1 MKNNR
6 GLVTND
12 GMIRE
17 AVRAR
22 LARAHAGE
30 DAVIVDELK
39 VARGSSRMDVAV
51 INGRI
56 EGYEIKSDK
65 DTLDRLPKQAE
76 MFGQVADRMT
86 LVVGERHLAQA
97 SAIVPDWWG
106 IMTPEPSATGAL
118 RLREVRK
125 GRTNK
130 CRDNTAMVQSLE
142 RDEIV
147 ALLSLHGIA
156 KGMRTAGY
164 ATLVRHAVASL
175 TRDQIADHLKH
186 MLKVRAKL
194 GARFCDRAFGRNA
207 IICSMPSE

>member
-1 MKNNR
+1 MMEKP

-22 LARAHAGE
+22 LAVAHAGE

-65 DTLDRLPKQAE
+65 DTLDRLPRQAG
-76 MFGQVADRMT
+76 MFGLVADRMT
-86 LVVGERHLAQA
+86 LVVGEKHILKA
-97 SAIVPDWWG
+97 SAMIPHWWA
-106 IMTPEPSATGAL
+106 IITPEAAVDGGI
-118 RLREVRK
+118 RLRQVRR
-125 GRTNK
+125 GRLNMA
-130 CRDNTAMVQSLE
+130 RDNAAMVQSLE

-147 ALLSLHGIA
+147 ALLSVNGID

-164 ATLVRHAVASL
+164 NALVQHAVASL
-175 TRDQIADHLKH
+175 TRDQIADHLKR
-186 MLKVRAKL
+186 MLKVRARL
-194 GARFCDRAFGRNA
+194 GARFADRAFGRNA
-207 IICSMPSE
+207 IICSVPSE